1 MGRIGLFIRWV
12 YMNVTL
18 DNNCIIALE
27 NNETDASSIK
37 ELVMMH
43 NAGKINLR
51 LATISASERQ
61 RGGIY
66 ASNYTAFQEK
76 IIWLGLGHL
85 ATLQHPGH
93 YGVSYYGQA
102 SYGDNIT
109 EDLERKLHAILF
121 PWKAFEHTTFPRKHD
136 VEPNSSEI
144 DKKWR
149 NARCDVLALRSHIHF
164 GGGIFVT
171 ADHNFLADTKKPLLI
186 ALGAGDILT
195 PQQAVIK
202 LRAI

>member
-12 YMNVTL
+12 YMDVTL

-66 ASNYTAFQEK
+66 ASNYTEFQEK
-76 IIWLGLGHL
+76 IIQLGLGHL

-93 YGVSYYGQA
+93 YGVSYYDQA

-109 EDLERKLHAILF
+109 EDFERKLHAILF
-121 PWKAFEHTTFPRKHD
+121 PRKAFEHTILPRKHD
-136 VEPNSSEI
+136 VEPNSSET

-149 NARCDVLALRSHIHF
+149 NARCDVLSLWSHIRF

-171 ADHNFLADTKKPLLI
+171 ADRNFLADTKNHFSSL
-186 ALGAGDILT
+186 
-195 PQQAVIK
+195 
-202 LRAI
+202 